1 MSAITEYYSSEEAAV
16 LAIEAGAEMILM
28 PDDFEA
34 AYNGLL
40 AAVQEGRISEERI
53 DESLKR
59 IYRVKRRDDVQ

>member
-16 LAIEAGAEMILM
+16 LAIEAGADMILM